1 MVLGFLVLLA
11 YWLAGEA
18 VSQWIGWPIPGNVVG
33 LVLLWVTLTIIRKV
47 PKPVAE
53 ASKMLIRY
61 LTLLFVPAG
70 VGLIE
75 HWDRLM
81 TNGHWML
88 LIIAASTALS
98 ALAMVGIFRLFRVKN
113 T

>member
-1 MVLGFLVLLA
+1 MVLGFLVLLV

-18 VSQWIGWPIPGNVVG
+18 LSQWIGWPIPGNVVG
-33 LVLLWVTLTIIRKV
+33 LVLLWITLTLLKKV
-47 PKPVAE
+47 PQPVAE

-81 TNGHWML
+81 ANGHWML
-88 LIIAASTALS
+88 LIIAISTVLA
-98 ALAMVGIFRLFRVKN
+98 ALAMIATFKLFRVN
-113 T
+113 AS

>member
-1 MVLGFLVLLA
+1 MVLGFLVLLV

-81 TNGHWML
+81 SNGHWML

-98 ALAMVGIFRLFRVKN
+98 ALAMVGIFHLFRVKN